1 MNFSVSLLPTVNAFL
16 NSTSALLLVS
26 GYFFIRRKNI
36 QMHGMLM
43 SLAFFTST
51 LFLISYLTYHAFHG
65 STRFT
70 GSGWIRGAYF
80 AILVTHTILAIVI
93 VPLAIRTIYLAIR
106 NRIPEHERL
115 ARWTFPIWLYVSVSG
130 VVVYWMLYRVTWP

>member
-1 MNFSVSLLPTVNAFL
+1 MSFSVSLLPTVNAFL
-16 NSTSALLLVS
+16 NGTSALLLVS
-26 GYFFIRRKNI
+26 GVLFIRRKNI

-43 SLAFFTST
+43 SLAFFTSI

-65 STRFT
+65 STHFA

-80 AILVTHTILAIVI
+80 ALLVSHTILAIVI

-106 NRIPEHERL
+106 NRIQEHERL
-115 ARWTFPIWLYVSVSG
+115 ARWTFPLWLYVSVSG
-130 VVVYWMLYRVTWP
+130 VVVYWMLYRVSWP